1 MTMNSICY
9 SSRFVDPLIAM
20 SKETNTT
27 NTSMSMDRTAL
38 LSIIAYKL
46 PLEGVEM
53 AERLSDHLGQA

>member
-1 MTMNSICY
+1 
-9 SSRFVDPLIAM
+9 
-20 SKETNTT
+20 
-27 NTSMSMDRTAL
+27 MDRTAL